1 MIAVDCKSTRCHEM
15 PIHKDAIHRE
25 ELVSLVFSQLHWI
38 QASPVPVRPG

>member
-15 PIHKDAIHRE
+15 PIHKDAIHRG
-25 ELVSLVFSQLHWI
+25 VSLAFSQPHWI